1 MQPAIDAYYETLS
14 RYSSLDVTREQ
25 SVRQAMQT
33 LLAEAARESRWTLVA
48 EEPLP
53 NGKRPDATFFDDYRI
68 RRGYWEAKDTHDDLE
83 TEIAKKFGIGYP
95 ADNILFEDTRRAV
108 LYQGRNNRFEFDL
121 TRPNDLRDCMRQ
133 FVNYAAP
140 DIQEF
145 YKAVDE
151 FALRLPELAR
161 GLKDRIDTEHTQNA
175 AFRTAF
181 SEFHELCRTALNPQI
196 SIATIEEMLIQH
208 LLTERLFRTIFDN
221 SDFTRRNVIANEI
234 EKVISA
240 LTSRA
245 FNRQEFLRQLDR
257 YYLAIEAKGQG
268 ITEWSEK
275 QGFLNRVY
283 ERFFQ
288 GYSVRQADTH
298 GVVYTPQEIVG
309 FMLRSVEHL
318 LQTEFGT
325 SFSVYSANSIR
336 E

>member
-1 MQPAIDAYYETLS
+1 
-14 RYSSLDVTREQ
+14 
-25 SVRQAMQT
+25 
-33 LLAEAARESRWTLVA
+33 
-48 EEPLP
+48 
-53 NGKRPDATFFDDYRI
+53 
-68 RRGYWEAKDTHDDLE
+68 
-83 TEIAKKFGIGYP
+83 
-95 ADNILFEDTRRAV
+95 
-108 LYQGRNNRFEFDL
+108 
-121 TRPNDLRDCMRQ
+121 
-133 FVNYAAP
+133 
-140 DIQEF
+140 
-145 YKAVDE
+145 
-151 FALRLPELAR
+151 
-161 GLKDRIDTEHTQNA
+161 
-175 AFRTAF
+175 
-181 SEFHELCRTALNPQI
+181 
-196 SIATIEEMLIQH
+196 
-208 LLTERLFRTIFDN
+208 LFRTIFDN